1 MECTAL
7 NDMIDW
13 FAELGEDLEAAAC
26 PDMTCEIC
34 FVTPSDLPVAA

>member
-7 NDMIDW
+7 TDMIDW
-13 FAELGEDLEAAAC
+13 FVELGEDLEAAAC

-34 FVTPSDLPVAA
+34 FETASELRVAA